1 MDDTNSMNMNIMYIH
16 GFGSKWKPNS
26 DKVTAIKTL
35 GNVTGINIS
44 YDLPFEQVYQKYR
57 KHILDH
63 SIDLIVGTSLGG
75 FWSGYMGNKFGIP
88 FVSINPTIN
97 PQESLRKYQGNN
109 TDHYGNQ
116 YNLTSSVINQY
127 QSFPQQ
133 GAGLILLDLND
144 QVLNANQTK
153 LTLDPFFRVITFQGG
168 DHRFQHISE
177 SIPKIKVFYRQAEV
191 AYGF

>member
-1 MDDTNSMNMNIMYIH
+1 MNINIMYIH

-26 DKVTAIKTL
+26 DKVTALKTL
-35 GNVTGINIS
+35 GNVTGITIS
-44 YDLPFEQVYQKYR
+44 YDLPFSEVYQKYK

-63 SIDLIVGTSLGG
+63 DIDLIVGTSLGG
-75 FWSGYMGNKFGIP
+75 FWSGYMGSKFGIP
-88 FVSINPTIN
+88 FVAINPAIN

-127 QSFPQQ
+127 SSFPQQ

-144 QVLNANQTK
+144 QVLNANQKK
-153 LTLDPFFRVITFQGG
+153 LTLDPFFRIITFEDGN
-168 DHRFQHISE
+168 HRFQHISE